1 MKPIVNLFA
10 VILQLVCLVVAAST
24 YDMQAGYLVIA
35 AILCNSIQAA
45 TTPKE

>member
-1 MKPIVNLFA
+1 MKPIVNLIA
-10 VILQLVCLVVAAST
+10 VILQLVCLIVAASR
-24 YDMQAGYLVIA
+24 YDMGAGYLVLG